1 MENFIIY
8 MTKASGLLILFYAA
22 YHIFLRK
29 ETFFNSNRW
38 FLLAG
43 LVTSVVMPLIV
54 YTKTVWVDPLPL
66 QEMQAIDINELMLL
80 QQSIIAKQQQAEKI
94 NWFDVAAG
102 VYFAGVVFLILRFVY
117 NLIMLKR
124 LLKGQEVVQ
133 QGKYK
138 LINTTRVE
146 SPFSFFNYIVY
157 NSAILL
163 PHELENIL
171 CHEKVHSR
179 QKHSADM
186 LLGELLGIAFWFNPF
201 AWFYKK
207 SISQNLEFI
216 ADAGAAQ
223 LITDRTSYQKTLLKI
238 TVQHECTALTNH
250 FYQSLIKKR
259 IVMLNKKQSS
269 KKNSWKYAV
278 VLPALAAFMLV
289 FQVKVVAQEKTPDKA
304 VETASYEKMKIA
316 LEITKDTKDEELE
329 KEKDIFKK
337 EFNADIIF
345 SNINRNS
352 NNEIT
357 GIKVTVKDTEQSKV
371 FEVNGNEPIKPF
383 TIQIEKGSDN
393 KNIVAMSSSQVSP
406 YGRVNTY
413 AINDDIEIDIPE
425 PVAPQAMITPP
436 YPPAPIAWMPLL

>member
-43 LVTSVVMPLIV
+43 LVTSVVMPFIV
-54 YTKTVWVDPLPL
+54 YTKTVWLDPLPL
-66 QEMQAIDINELMLL
+66 QEMQAIDIKELLLL

-102 VYFAGVVFLILRFVY
+102 VYFAGVVFLILLFVY

-186 LLGELLGIAFWFNPF
+186 ILGELLGIAFGLILLHGFI
-201 AWFYKK
+201 K
-207 SISQNLEFI
+207 SRFP
-216 ADAGAAQ
+216 
-223 LITDRTSYQKTLLKI
+223 KTLNLLP
-238 TVQHECTALTNH
+238 TQGQHN
-250 FYQSLIKKR
+250 
-259 IVMLNKKQSS
+259 
-269 KKNSWKYAV
+269 
-278 VLPALAAFMLV
+278 
-289 FQVKVVAQEKTPDKA
+289 
-304 VETASYEKMKIA
+304 
-316 LEITKDTKDEELE
+316 
-329 KEKDIFKK
+329 
-337 EFNADIIF
+337 
-345 SNINRNS
+345 
-352 NNEIT
+352 
-357 GIKVTVKDTEQSKV
+357 
-371 FEVNGNEPIKPF
+371 
-383 TIQIEKGSDN
+383 
-393 KNIVAMSSSQVSP
+393 
-406 YGRVNTY
+406 
-413 AINDDIEIDIPE
+413 
-425 PVAPQAMITPP
+425 
-436 YPPAPIAWMPLL
+436 